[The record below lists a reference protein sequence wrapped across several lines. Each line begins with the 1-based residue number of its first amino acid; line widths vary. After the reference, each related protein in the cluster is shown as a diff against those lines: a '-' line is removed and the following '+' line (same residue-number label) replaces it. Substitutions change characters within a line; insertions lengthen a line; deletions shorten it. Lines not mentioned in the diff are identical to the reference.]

1 MVKTIAVKDEVWEK
15 LVALKLEMKKKNM
28 NEVVAELVKYY
39 IRQRTRLAELKKI
52 LDEKLI

>member
-28 NEVVAELVKYY
+28 NEVVEQLVKHY

-52 LDEKLI
+52 LDETLI